1 MLIVLMAIVIG
12 AIMARSPIT
21 GGLARADKASVDKQ
35 AAKRELPLPDD
46 LRPVITDRLVR
57 REKTLQAWS
66 AAGIILG
73 SLSIALVPLFYGWD
87 TGDTFWVPLILGG
100 FGIGSILGR
109 LRLVRRGVPSLPG
122 RSQVARPVRPTVTD
136 YVTTSEV
143 ICFFL
148 VPVSIVLNVAG
159 MWIFL
164 GLLPYIPGEFN
175 GRYGLVTAV
184 NIVLLLLWALMPS
197 AARKFVATPQYA
209 GNDLELAW
217 DDAERTSILRALGD
231 GAVGMTAISAV
242 FTQGVVG
249 ELILHP
255 HVRSGAEDLTNML
268 AAGAFFVGL
277 NCAALVIAPL
287 LPGRLKRTPWR
298 RLWPNGVSWQPA
310 LRAPRV
316 RVPARGRGV

>member
-35 AAKRELPLPDD
+35 AAKRGLPLPED

-73 SLSIALVPLFYGWD
+73 ALSIALVPLFYGWN
-87 TGDTFWVPLILGG
+87 TGDIFWVPLILGG

-109 LRLVRRGVPSLPG
+109 LRLVRRGTPSLPG
-122 RSQVARPVRPTVTD
+122 RSQVTRPVRPTGTD

-159 MWIFL
+159 MWIIL
-164 GLLPYIPGEFN
+164 AQLPYIPGEFN

-184 NIVLLLLWALMPS
+184 NIVLLLLWAVMPS
-197 AARKFVATPQYA
+197 SARKFVAMPQYA

-231 GAVGMTAISAV
+231 GAVGMAAISAV

-277 NCAALVIAPL
+277 NCAALVVAPL

-298 RLWPNGVSWQPA
+298 KLWPNGVGPNTGEQGS
-310 LRAPRV
+310 
-316 RVPARGRGV
+316 GR